1 MSVYTINQFNNNDE
15 NLGISFNYKVLNQID
30 DKNFI
35 TTQEKINTQINK
47 IENIISQESRHQQTD
62 NQQID
67 IQQPILHP
75 VQPLPDTTPPPEE
88 PFPTVIT
95 NCFEFDT
102 SPTGYINI
110 IENSTTPT
118 DGPIGNNTLYTT
130 YNYLSYGIYGWN
142 PYSMPSISQ
151 TITNEINVPFTKG
164 FLSRGSHSN
173 FNKQTWFISMYGS
186 VNTLNNNNGKTWIY
200 AKIYKYNNG
209 NQTLVGTSTNGY
221 ISSTENSN
229 IRMSIKIEQ
238 DIIMTSY
245 NDRILCKLFLN
256 SENTEPATFTFNF
269 GGTANKTIIIIPQLP
284 ISQTTTTSS
293 NNSNMNNF
301 ITNYQSI
308 VMNTLNNTNNNETV
322 VMNTLNN
329 TNNNET
335 VVMNTLSYSTTNNS
349 ENNQNDINQNDY
361 VNFIQTSN
369 DDYKST
375 LSIKKDDIYNDKE
388 MSSSSDLIR
397 SDLVGITFTNL
408 VNSNDYNNLKLQLE
422 SVKEIQ
428 QIDTI
433 KEPQQLEPVKE
444 DAINNDNTL
453 YKYILLGLGT
463 TIILSMSYYIYNNF
477 I

>member
-47 IENIISQESRHQQTD
+47 IENIISQESGHQQTD

-322 VMNTLNN
+322 VMNTL
-329 TNNNET
+329 
-335 VVMNTLSYSTTNNS
+335 SYSTTNNS
-349 ENNQNDINQNDY
+349 ENNQNDINQND
-361 VNFIQTSN
+361 T
-369 DDYKST
+369 
-375 LSIKKDDIYNDKE
+375 IKE
-388 MSSSSDLIR
+388 P
-397 SDLVGITFTNL
+397 
-408 VNSNDYNNLKLQLE
+408 
-422 SVKEIQ
+422 Q

-433 KEPQQLEPVKE
+433 KEPQQLEPVKEIQQLEPVKEPQQLESVKEIQQIDTIKE